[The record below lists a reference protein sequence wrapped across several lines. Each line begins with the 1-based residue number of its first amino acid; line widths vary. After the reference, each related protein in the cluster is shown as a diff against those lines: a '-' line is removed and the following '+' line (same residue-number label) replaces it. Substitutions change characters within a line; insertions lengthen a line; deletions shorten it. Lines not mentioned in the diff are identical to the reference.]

1 MRNTKKQI
9 LLGFLLSWVLSQQAY
24 RSVESIQSEWNE
36 YTSYQKDERVSFCD
50 FLFKE
55 GHYERCLLT
64 AFQLLYQ
71 FPDDPISPTINYYI
85 ARCYEEMQI
94 YNLAHQYY
102 RQVIQKEPESSL
114 IYKAANY
121 RDIYV
126 NLLAGEVSELL
137 EATENTDDPYMITFR
152 GYAQMKKLKW
162 EEARLSFIH
171 AQALFNHSHYNKLM
185 GPLYQTIE
193 NVGSVPRHNR
203 YLVFLSGSL
212 MPGGGQFMLREW
224 DKGQGILTSV
234 GLMVLIGSWG
244 KVESFV
250 DGSDRFIDSEGT
262 SIPLYNNYEENNS
275 HKDLANGDQ
284 IPKKMNVRSSSL
296 KYSIPPLLIGAGIF
310 IGSTWKSFIDT
321 QTKNERLVEFYIEER
336 IDKISPS
343 RFLDFPEP
351 TLIVTE
357 E

>member
-9 LLGFLLSWVLSQQAY
+9 LLGFLFSWVLSQQAY

-36 YTSYQKDERVSFCD
+36 YTSYQKEEIVSFCD

-55 GHYERCLLT
+55 GYYERCLLT
-64 AFQLLYQ
+64 AFQLLYR

-94 YNLAHQYY
+94 YNLAHRYY
-102 RQVIQKEPESSL
+102 RQVIQLEPEVSL
-114 IYKAANY
+114 THKAASY

-126 NLLAGEVSELL
+126 SLLAGEVNELL

-152 GYAQMKKLKW
+152 GYAHMKKLKW
-162 EEARLSFIH
+162 EEARTSFIT

-185 GPLYQTIE
+185 TPLYQTIE

-203 YLVFLSGSL
+203 YLVFLSGSIL
-212 MPGGGQFMLREW
+212 PGGGQFMLREW
-224 DKGQGILTSV
+224 DKGQGVLTTV

-244 KVESFV
+244 KVESLV
-250 DGSDRFIDSEGT
+250 GGNRFMDSEAT
-262 SIPLYNNYEENNS
+262 SIPLYNNYEKNNS
-275 HKDLANGDQ
+275 HTDLTRGDQ
-284 IPKKMNVRSSSL
+284 IPANMNIRSSSL

-310 IGSTWKSFIDT
+310 MGSTWKSFIDT
-321 QTKNERLVEFYIEER
+321 QDKNERLVQFYIQER

-357 E
+357 D

>member
-1 MRNTKKQI
+1 MRNTKNQI
-9 LLGFLLSWVLSQQAY
+9 LLGLLFSWVLSQQSY

-36 YTSYQKDERVSFCD
+36 HASYQKEERLSFCD

-55 GHYERCLLT
+55 RHFERCLLT

-71 FPDDPISPTINYYI
+71 FPDDPISPTISYYI
-85 ARCYEEMQI
+85 ARCYEEMQV
-94 YNLAHQYY
+94 YDLAHQYY
-102 RQVIQKEPESSL
+102 RQVLQKESESSL

-126 NLLAGEVSELL
+126 HLLAGEVSELL

-152 GYAQMKKLKW
+152 GYAQMKKMMW
-162 EEARLSFIH
+162 EEARLSFIN
-171 AQALFNHSHYNKLM
+171 AQALFSHSHYNKLM

-193 NVGSVPRHNR
+193 NVGSVPTHNR

-224 DKGQGILTSV
+224 EKGQGILTSV
-234 GLMVLIGSWG
+234 GLMALIGSWG

-250 DGSDRFIDSEGT
+250 DGNRFIDSEGT
-262 SIPLYNNYEENNS
+262 SIPLHNNYKENNS
-275 HKDLANGDQ
+275 HKAMGNANQ
-284 IPKKMNVRSSSL
+284 IPIKMNVRSSSL

-321 QTKNERLVEFYIEER
+321 QSKNERLVEFYIEER

-351 TLIVTE
+351 TLILKE

>member
-9 LLGFLLSWVLSQQAY
+9 LLGFLFSWVLSQQAY

-64 AFQLLYQ
+64 SFQLLYQ

-137 EATENTDDPYMITFR
+137 EATENTEDPYMITFL

-162 EEARLSFIH
+162 EEAR
-171 AQALFNHSHYNKLM
+171 
-185 GPLYQTIE
+185 
-193 NVGSVPRHNR
+193 NV
-203 YLVFLSGSL
+203 
-212 MPGGGQFMLREW
+212 
-224 DKGQGILTSV
+224 I
-234 GLMVLIGSWG
+234 I
-244 KVESFV
+244 
-250 DGSDRFIDSEGT
+250 
-262 SIPLYNNYEENNS
+262 
-275 HKDLANGDQ
+275 
-284 IPKKMNVRSSSL
+284 
-296 KYSIPPLLIGAGIF
+296 
-310 IGSTWKSFIDT
+310 
-321 QTKNERLVEFYIEER
+321 
-336 IDKISPS
+336 
-343 RFLDFPEP
+343 
-351 TLIVTE
+351 
-357 E
+357 

>member
-9 LLGFLLSWVLSQQAY
+9 LLGFLFSWVLTQQAY

-71 FPDDPISPTINYYI
+71 FPDDP
-85 ARCYEEMQI
+85 
-94 YNLAHQYY
+94 
-102 RQVIQKEPESSL
+102 
-114 IYKAANY
+114 
-121 RDIYV
+121 
-126 NLLAGEVSELL
+126 
-137 EATENTDDPYMITFR
+137 YMITFR

-162 EEARLSFIH
+162 EEARLSFIN

-250 DGSDRFIDSEGT
+250 DGNRFIDSEGT

>member
-1 MRNTKKQI
+1 
-9 LLGFLLSWVLSQQAY
+9 
-24 RSVESIQSEWNE
+24 
-36 YTSYQKDERVSFCD
+36 
-50 FLFKE
+50 
-55 GHYERCLLT
+55 
-64 AFQLLYQ
+64 
-71 FPDDPISPTINYYI
+71 
-85 ARCYEEMQI
+85 MQI

-224 DKGQGILTSV
+224 DKGQGVLTSV
-234 GLMVLIGSWG
+234 GLMVLIGYWG

-250 DGSDRFIDSEGT
+250 DGNRFIDSEGT

-275 HKDLANGDQ
+275 HKDLANNDR
-284 IPKKMNVRSSSL
+284 IPKKMNFRSSSL
-296 KYSIPPLLIGAGIF
+296 KFSIPPLLIGASIF
-310 IGSTWKSFIDT
+310 VGSTWQSFIDT
-321 QTKNERLVEFYIEER
+321 QTKNESLVEFYIEER
-336 IDKISPS
+336 IDEISPS

>member
-1 MRNTKKQI
+1 
-9 LLGFLLSWVLSQQAY
+9 
-24 RSVESIQSEWNE
+24 
-36 YTSYQKDERVSFCD
+36 
-50 FLFKE
+50 
-55 GHYERCLLT
+55 
-64 AFQLLYQ
+64 
-71 FPDDPISPTINYYI
+71 
-85 ARCYEEMQI
+85 
-94 YNLAHQYY
+94 
-102 RQVIQKEPESSL
+102 
-114 IYKAANY
+114 
-121 RDIYV
+121 
-126 NLLAGEVSELL
+126 
-137 EATENTDDPYMITFR
+137 
-152 GYAQMKKLKW
+152 
-162 EEARLSFIH
+162 
-171 AQALFNHSHYNKLM
+171 
-185 GPLYQTIE
+185 
-193 NVGSVPRHNR
+193 
-203 YLVFLSGSL
+203 
-212 MPGGGQFMLREW
+212 MLREW

-250 DGSDRFIDSEGT
+250 DGNRFIDSEGT

-310 IGSTWKSFIDT
+310 IGSTIKSFKDT
-321 QTKNERLVEFYIEER
+321 QIKNKKLVEFYIEER